1 MTPLGTTL
9 RQLGTGSGSSS
20 PAHPGPDPAPGD
32 QVVPP
37 CAAWCQYQGAE
48 SQQVMHE
55 PLAVTVTVRFGKLCH
70 SVVGFPRCK
79 TKQYK

>member
-37 CAAWCQYQGAE
+37 LR
-48 SQQVMHE
+48 SMV
-55 PLAVTVTVRFGKLCH
+55 
-70 SVVGFPRCK
+70 SVPGC
-79 TKQYK
+79 